1 MSPFFIIDTNIV
13 VAGLI
18 TANANSP
25 VARILERMLGAALA
39 YVLSPALLA
48 EYRAVLMR
56 PRLVKQHGLGAEQ
69 IDTLLTELAR
79 HAIVLTPPANQTNQS
94 VAVAPDPGDQFLW
107 DLLAL
112 RTDLFLVTGDKRLL
126 EDAAMQPRVITPL
139 ELATRLQP

>member
-1 MSPFFIIDTNIV
+1 MSPFFIIDTNVV

-18 TANANSP
+18 TANAP

-69 IDTLLTELAR
+69 IDTLLTELVR
-79 HAIVLTPPANQTNQS
+79 HAIVLTPPANQTHQS
-94 VAVAPDPGDQFLW
+94 VAVAPDPGDPFLW

-139 ELATRLQP
+139 ELATRLQR